1 MLGTKS
7 TIFARKEG
15 AMNLAYKFAIVLLGA
30 VLGGSMCSAET
41 LQTHR
46 IPAALAVEA
55 VAEAVSACAKEGYR
69 ETAVVL
75 DADGATIALLRGD
88 GAGIHTLDSAHDK
101 AYTSASFKSDTL
113 ALAELA
119 KGDIAALSKLPHV
132 LFFGGGVVIKIGDE
146 VMGAIGASG
155 APGARLD
162 DRCAR
167 AGLERIQDRLK

>member
-1 MLGTKS
+1 
-7 TIFARKEG
+7 
-15 AMNLAYKFAIVLLGA
+15 MNAGYKWAIVLVGSIF
-30 VLGGSMCSAET
+30 GGSMSSAET

-55 VAEAVSACAKEGYR
+55 VSEAISSCAKQGYR

-75 DADGATIALLRGD
+75 DADGATIAAVRGD

-101 AYTSASFKSDTL
+101 AYTSASFKSDTI

-119 KGDIAALSKLPHV
+119 KNEIAALAKLPHV
-132 LFFGGGVVIKIGDE
+132 LFFGGGVVIKMGDE

-155 APGARLD
+155 APGAKLD
-162 DRCAR
+162 DNCAR
-167 AGLERIQDRLK
+167 AGLEKIRERLK